1 MTYLKS
7 RDDKYVKRI
16 EIAKNIVVPNSEP
29 DNLPLVV
36 PDSEP
41 DNLPL
46 VVPDSEPHNLPL
58 VVPEL

>member
-36 PDSEP
+36 P
-41 DNLPL
+41 
-46 VVPDSEPHNLPL
+46 
-58 VVPEL
+58 EL